1 MYQQYSDQQ
10 LLALLRKSN
19 VHAFNA
25 IYDRYS
31 QPLYLYICSKT
42 DTGEAGK
49 DMLQDIFT
57 YLWEN
62 RTSLEI
68 ETQLKAYLYQC
79 VRHKII
85 DLYRKDETYRR
96 YLQQLIEHFDTQ
108 PHLISDR
115 LDHKVK
121 AQHVLEGINHL
132 PDRMKQAFMMSRFEH
147 RTIEEIAF
155 LMDLSQQTVKNQISK
170 ALKILR
176 DRYAQT
182 DLLCWLLLL
191 HFINHVN

>member
-1 MYQQYSDQQ
+1 MYQQYDDRQ
-10 LLALLRKSN
+10 LLALLRKHN

-31 QPLYLYICSKT
+31 QPLFLYICSKT

-49 DMLQDIFT
+49 DILQDIFT

-62 RTSLEI
+62 RATI
-68 ETQLKAYLYQC
+68 EVTQQLKAYLYQC
-79 VRHKII
+79 ARHKII
-85 DLYRKDETYRR
+85 DLYRKDDTYRR

-121 AQHVLEGINHL
+121 AQRVLEGINHL
-132 PDRMKQAFMMSRFEH
+132 PDRMKEAFMLSRFEH
-147 RTIEEIAF
+147 RSIEEIAAR
-155 LMDLSQQTVKNQISK
+155 MDLSQQTVKNQISK

-176 DRYAQT
+176 ERYAQT
-182 DLLCWLLLL
+182 DLLLWLLLL
-191 HFINHVN
+191 HFLQH